1 MDWSKHKFFVGLFG
15 EDDGSI
21 DLMVWMMN
29 RFYYQR
35 RRWTVI
41 DIVVGTTGFG
51 DTVGSAIAVDNGDFD
66 RPHVCKSV
74 PLAVSFSM
82 FSDMDRIASA
92 AAMHRSKHIF
102 Y

>member
-1 MDWSKHKFFVGLFG
+1 MDWSKHIFFVGLYD
-15 EDDGSI
+15 EDDDSI

-35 RRWTVI
+35 RWTVI
-41 DIVVGTTGFG
+41 DNVAATNEVAAAV
-51 DTVGSAIAVDNGDFD
+51 DSAIAADSGDCD

-74 PLAVSFSM
+74 PLKVLFSV
-82 FSDMDRIASA
+82 FSDMNRIASV
-92 AAMHRSKHIF
+92 AAMRRF